1 MADTS
6 TYVSRQGLNY
16 IYFIC
21 NGSVNKGK
29 YFIISKISDII
40 NFISIDYL
48 ENLKRLCSLVRVSQ
62 DTVSN
67 NSNIPLV
74 KRDYY
79 FNNSYIG

>member
-48 ENLKRLCSLVRVSQ
+48 
-62 DTVSN
+62 
-67 NSNIPLV
+67 
-74 KRDYY
+74 
-79 FNNSYIG
+79 